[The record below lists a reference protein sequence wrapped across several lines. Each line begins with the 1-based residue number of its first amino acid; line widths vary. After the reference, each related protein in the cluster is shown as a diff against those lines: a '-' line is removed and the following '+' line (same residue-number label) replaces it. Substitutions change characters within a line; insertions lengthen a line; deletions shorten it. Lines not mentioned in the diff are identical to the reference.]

1 MFCELKY
8 EPIIFAV
15 RQSTMS
21 AIMYMSEQINEFIQ
35 NNKLSRES
43 FWNGV

>member
-15 RQSTMS
+15 RPSTMP